1 MLKERF
7 PKLVGSEYLGGAV
20 EFGRT
25 NERGIRNESI
35 TKLTFDD
42 NSFRYVLNFDVLEH
56 IPNPEDG
63 LKEIYRVL
71 TKGGKLLLS
80 VPFLPMQQDTMVRA
94 RLDSSGGVEHLLEAQ
109 YHGDP
114 VSTEG
119 CLCFQDFGW
128 DLLDRMR
135 AIGFVDVNM
144 LLYWSAEYGYYG
156 VEQMIITAKK

>member
-1 MLKERF
+1 MLKKRF
-7 PKLVGSEYLGGAV
+7 PKLVGSEYLGDTI
-20 EFGRT
+20 EFGKT
-25 NERGIRNESI
+25 NERGVRNESI
-35 TKLTFDD
+35 TKLTFAD
-42 NSFRYVLNFDVLEH
+42 NSFRFVLNFDVLEH

-63 LKEIYRVL
+63 LREIYRVL

-80 VPFLPMQQDTMVRA
+80 VPFLPMQQETVVRA
-94 RLDSSGGVEHLLEAQ
+94 RLGSNGGVEHLLEAQ

-114 VSTEG
+114 VSTAG

-135 AIGFVDVNM
+135 QIGFRNVDM

-156 VEQMIITAKK
+156 VEQMMLTAEK